1 MTLPKKALQKVIKD
15 ELVNLSLDYQSK
27 LNSMVNIDKDM
38 GELRKHFEKREA
50 DLVAIWV
57 S

>member
-38 GELRKHFEKREA
+38 GEMRKHFEKREA

>member
-1 MTLPKKALQKVIKD
+1 MIKD

-27 LNSMVNIDKDM
+27 LNSMANIDKDM
-38 GELRKHFEKREA
+38 GKLRKHFEKLEA
-50 DLVAIWV
+50 DLVDVWV